1 MYKLC
6 VHYVLNP
13 HIRRFSIRL
22 LVCQEAIWIQ
32 GVYVYEYVFWGVR
45 VCVTNASLRVCVVS
59 LTVPTST
66 ETVGSNPFEDDDDE
80 DLQGTVKE
88 QPTVVV
94 NNNNNSSPL
103 NVKKVEEVKTL
114 VKERPSPSFSSLSS
128 SSFSLP
134 QSLGEFSI
142 LVSHKCFSGLHVLV
156 PAQH

>member
-1 MYKLC
+1 MCTSMCLGCMCHKCLSPC
-6 VHYVLNP
+6 
-13 HIRRFSIRL
+13 
-22 LVCQEAIWIQ
+22 
-32 GVYVYEYVFWGVR
+32 
-45 VCVTNASLRVCVVS
+45 LRVVS

-66 ETVGSNPFEDDDDE
+66 EPVGSNPFEDDDDE

-88 QPTVVV
+88 QPVVV
-94 NNNNNSSPL
+94 NNNNNSPL

-114 VKERPSPSFSSLSS
+114 VKERPSPSFSSLSPS

-142 LVSHKCFSGLHVLV
+142 LVSHKCFSGLHMFV

>member
-1 MYKLC
+1 MCTSMCLGCMCHKCLSPC
-6 VHYVLNP
+6 
-13 HIRRFSIRL
+13 
-22 LVCQEAIWIQ
+22 
-32 GVYVYEYVFWGVR
+32 
-45 VCVTNASLRVCVVS
+45 LRVVS

-66 ETVGSNPFEDDDDE
+66 EPVGSNPFEDDDDE

-88 QPTVVV
+88 QPVVV
-94 NNNNNSSPL
+94 NNNNNSPL

>member
-1 MYKLC
+1 MCTSMCLGCMCHKCLSPC
-6 VHYVLNP
+6 
-13 HIRRFSIRL
+13 
-22 LVCQEAIWIQ
+22 
-32 GVYVYEYVFWGVR
+32 
-45 VCVTNASLRVCVVS
+45 LRVVS

-66 ETVGSNPFEDDDDE
+66 EPVGSNPFEDDDDE

-88 QPTVVV
+88 QPVVV
-94 NNNNNSSPL
+94 NNNNNSPL

-142 LVSHKCFSGLHVLV
+142 LVSHKCFSGLHMFV

>member
-88 QPTVVV
+88 QPVVV
-94 NNNNNSSPL
+94 NNNNNSPL

-114 VKERPSPSFSSLSS
+114 VKERPSPSFSSLSPS